1 MLQQTPSKFS
11 IKLYNIAT
19 NIRYRLEAS
28 VAISMLNLARLLPV
42 QTALSF
48 MDKITGF
55 VGPRT
60 SRQKL
65 ALKNVAL
72 AFPEKSEEE
81 REEIVSQM
89 WSNMS
94 RLGAEYIFL
103 DKISKY
109 DPENPDNGNIEVIG
123 TDIFLD
129 LMENPRPF
137 IVFTMHAGN
146 FELLPIVSQKYGLS
160 VSALFR
166 PPNNPY
172 IAKKIFSARGAHVD
186 DLVPSTAGAAWTLAH
201 KLDQNGGVG
210 MLVDQ
215 KFDKRGAD
223 TTFFGHKVRTN
234 PLLAKLARQYEC
246 DVFPARCIRLPEGRF
261 RIELEPAIDI
271 PKNADGVVDINA
283 TCQLLNDKVED
294 WVREYP
300 GQWQWFHDRWNIKHT
315 L

>member
-1 MLQQTPSKFS
+1 MRKTPSKLS
-11 IKLYNIAT
+11 IKLYKVT
-19 NIRYRLEAS
+19 TDIRHRLEAG
-28 VAISMLNLARLLPV
+28 VVITVLNLVRLLPV
-42 QTALSF
+42 QTALSV
-48 MDKITGF
+48 MDAIIGF

-72 AFPEKSEEE
+72 AFPEKTEAE
-81 REEIVSQM
+81 REKIVSEM

-103 DKISKY
+103 DQISKY
-109 DPENPDNGNIEVIG
+109 DPANPENSNIDVIG
-123 TDIFLD
+123 TEIFLD
-129 LMENPRPF
+129 LMENPRPY

-146 FELLPIVSQKYGLS
+146 FELLPIVSQKFGLS

-201 KLDQNGGVG
+201 KLDQGGGVG

-215 KFDKRGAD
+215 KFTKKGAD

-246 DVFPARCIRLPEGRF
+246 DVFPARCIRLPNGRF
-261 RIELEPAIDI
+261 RLELEPAIDI
-271 PKNADGVVDINA
+271 PKDADGVVDINA
-283 TCQLLNDKVED
+283 TCQLLNDKVEE

>member
-1 MLQQTPSKFS
+1 M
-11 IKLYNIAT
+11 
-19 NIRYRLEAS
+19 
-28 VAISMLNLARLLPV
+28 AITMLNTIRLLPV
-42 QTALSF
+42 HTALSV
-48 MDKITGF
+48 MDRITRF
-55 VGPRT
+55 IGPKT

-72 AFPEKSEEE
+72 AFPEKPEPE
-81 REEIVSQM
+81 REQIVTEM

-94 RLGAEYIFL
+94 RLAAEYIFL
-103 DKISKY
+103 DQISKY
-109 DPENPDNGNIEVIG
+109 DPAHPENGNIEVKG
-123 TDIFLD
+123 TENFVD

-146 FELLPIVSQKYGLS
+146 FELLPIISQKYGLS

-186 DLVPSTAGAAWTLAH
+186 DLVPSTAGAAWTLAR
-201 KLDQNGGVG
+201 KLDQGGGVG

-246 DVFPARCIRLPEGRF
+246 DVFPARCIRLSDGRF
-261 RIELEPAIDI
+261 RLELETAIDI
-271 PKNADGVVDINA
+271 PKDEDGIVDINA
-283 TCQLLNDKVED
+283 TCQLLNDKVEE

>member
-1 MLQQTPSKFS
+1 MRHTHSKHT
-11 IKLYNIAT
+11 IKLYKITRNL
-19 NIRYRLEAS
+19 RYRFEAGL
-28 VAISMLNLARLLPV
+28 VIFLLNLVRLLPV
-42 QTALSF
+42 ASALSV
-48 MDKITGF
+48 MDAIIGF
-55 VGPRT
+55 IGPKT
-60 SRQKL
+60 SRQRL

-72 AFPEKSEEE
+72 AFPEKSEPE
-81 REEIVSQM
+81 REQIVSQM

-103 DKISKY
+103 DHISKY
-109 DPENPDNGNIEVIG
+109 DPARPENSNIEVKG
-123 TDIFLD
+123 TEIFID
-129 LMENPRPF
+129 LKENPRPF
-137 IVFTMHAGN
+137 IVFTIHAGN
-146 FELLPIVSQKYGLS
+146 FELLPIISQKYGLS

-172 IAKKIFSARGAHVD
+172 VAKKIFSARGAHVD
-186 DLVPSTAGAAWTLAH
+186 DLVPSTAGAAFTLAH
-201 KLDQNGGVG
+201 KLDQGGGIG

-215 KFDKRGAD
+215 KFDNRGAD

-234 PLLAKLARQYEC
+234 PLLAKLARQYQCE
-246 DVFPARCIRLPEGRF
+246 VFPARCIRLPKGCF
-261 RIELEPAIDI
+261 RLELEPAIKI
-271 PKNADGVVDINA
+271 PKDSDGVVDIHA

>member
-1 MLQQTPSKFS
+1 MRQTPSKLS
-11 IKLYNIAT
+11 IKLYRITT
-19 NIRYRLEAS
+19 NIRYRLEAG
-28 VAISMLNLARLLPV
+28 VAITMLNTIRLLPV
-42 QTALSF
+42 QTALSV
-48 MDKITGF
+48 MDTITRF
-55 VGPRT
+55 IGPKT

-72 AFPEKSEEE
+72 AFPDKSEQE
-81 REEIVSQM
+81 REQIVTEM

-94 RLGAEYIFL
+94 RLAAEYIFL
-103 DKISKY
+103 DQISKY
-109 DPENPDNGNIEVIG
+109 DPAHPENGNIEVNG
-123 TDIFLD
+123 TENFVD

-146 FELLPIVSQKYGLS
+146 FELLPIISQKYGLS

-186 DLVPSTAGAAWTLAH
+186 DLVPSTAGAAWTLAR
-201 KLDQNGGVG
+201 KLDQGGGVG

-246 DVFPARCIRLPEGRF
+246 DVFPARCIRLPDGRF
-261 RIELEPAIDI
+261 RLELETAIDI
-271 PKNADGVVDINA
+271 PKDEDGIVDINA

>member
-1 MLQQTPSKFS
+1 MQKTPSKLS
-11 IKLYNIAT
+11 IKLYKITN
-19 NIRYRLEAS
+19 NIRYRLEAG
-28 VAISMLNLARLLPV
+28 VVITVLNLIRLLPV
-42 QTALSF
+42 QTALSV
-48 MDKITGF
+48 MDAITGF

-65 ALKNVAL
+65 ALKNVSL

-81 REEIVSQM
+81 REQIVSDM

-103 DKISKY
+103 DQISKY
-109 DPENPDNGNIEVIG
+109 DPVHPENGNIEVKG
-123 TDIFLD
+123 TENFVD
-129 LMENPRPF
+129 LTENPRPF

-146 FELLPIVSQKYGLS
+146 FELLPIISQKYGLS
-160 VSALFR
+160 ISALFR

-172 IAKKIFSARGAHVD
+172 IAKKIFSARGAHVN
-186 DLVPSTAGAAWTLAH
+186 DLVPSTAGAAWTLAR
-201 KLDQNGGVG
+201 KLDQGGGVG

-215 KFDKRGAD
+215 KFDKRGAA

-246 DVFPARCIRLPEGRF
+246 DVFPARCIRLPNGRF
-261 RIELEPAIDI
+261 RLELEKAIDI
-271 PKNADGVVDINA
+271 PKDVDGVVDINA

-300 GQWQWFHDRWNIKHT
+300 GQWQWFHDRWNIKKT

>member
-1 MLQQTPSKFS
+1 MSQIPNKSSLKIRKVT
-11 IKLYNIAT
+11 T
-19 NIRYRLEAS
+19 NIRYRIEAALVIS
-28 VAISMLNLARLLPV
+28 VLNLVRLLPV
-42 QTALSF
+42 QSALSV
-48 MDKITGF
+48 MDAIIGF
-55 VGPRT
+55 IGPRT

-65 ALKNVAL
+65 ALKNVAM
-72 AFPEKSEEE
+72 AFPEKSEAE
-81 REEIVSQM
+81 REKIVADM

-103 DKISKY
+103 DQISKY
-109 DPENPDNGNIEVIG
+109 DPAHPEDGNIEVKGIE
-123 TDIFLD
+123 IFVD

-172 IAKKIFSARGAHVD
+172 IAKKIFSARGAHVN
-186 DLVPSTAGAAWTLAH
+186 DLVPSTAGAAWTLAR
-201 KLDQNGGVG
+201 KLDQGGGVG

-234 PLLAKLARQYEC
+234 PLLAKLTRQYEC
-246 DVFPARCIRLPEGRF
+246 DVFPARCIRLPDGRF
-261 RIELEPAIDI
+261 RLELEPAIDI
-271 PKNADGVVDINA
+271 PKKSDGYVDVNA
-283 TCQLLNDKVED
+283 TCQLLNDKVEE

>member
-1 MLQQTPSKFS
+1 MV
-11 IKLYNIAT
+11 I
-19 NIRYRLEAS
+19 S
-28 VAISMLNLARLLPV
+28 VLNLIRLLPV
-42 QTALSF
+42 QTALNV
-48 MDKITGF
+48 MDAIVGF
-55 VGPRT
+55 IGPKT

-65 ALKNVAL
+65 ALKNTAL
-72 AFPEKSEEE
+72 AFPEKSEAE
-81 REEIVSQM
+81 REQIVAQM

-103 DKISKY
+103 DHISKY
-109 DPENPDNGNIEVIG
+109 DAAQPENGNIDVIG
-123 TDIFLD
+123 AEIFAD
-129 LMENPRPF
+129 LRNNPRPF
-137 IVFTMHAGN
+137 IVFTMHSGN
-146 FELLPIVSQKYGLS
+146 FELLPIISQKYGLS

-186 DLVPSTAGAAWTLAH
+186 DLVPSTAGAAWALAR
-201 KLDQNGGVG
+201 KLDQGGGVG

-234 PLLAKLARQYEC
+234 PLLAKLARQYDC
-246 DVFPARCIRLPEGRF
+246 DVFPARCIRLPNGRF
-261 RIELEPAIDI
+261 RLELEPAIDV
-271 PKNADGVVDINA
+271 PKNNDGIVDINA
-283 TCQLLNDKVED
+283 TCQLLNDKVES

-300 GQWQWFHDRWNIKHT
+300 GQWQWFHDRWNIKRS